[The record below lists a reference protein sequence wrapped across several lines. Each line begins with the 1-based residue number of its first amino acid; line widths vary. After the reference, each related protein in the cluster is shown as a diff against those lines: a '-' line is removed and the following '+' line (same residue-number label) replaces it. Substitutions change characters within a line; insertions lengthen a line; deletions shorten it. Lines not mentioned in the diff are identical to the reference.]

1 MPRGSVKD
9 VKTKCRNMRK
19 SKLKEVCESE
29 LTEEEMEIFLMKIAD
44 KYYNSRISQ
53 EVGKCEK
60 SVSNIF
66 MSAKSNNQSGNGNG
80 RRDNSGAGG
89 VNAANARDIN
99 IVHTDGKNFLLALI
113 IGMGMNM
120 LFSMVLF
127 SVLLYIF
134 VIAGK

>member
-1 MPRGSVKD
+1 
-9 VKTKCRNMRK
+9 
-19 SKLKEVCESE
+19 
-29 LTEEEMEIFLMKIAD
+29 
-44 KYYNSRISQ
+44 
-53 EVGKCEK
+53 
-60 SVSNIF
+60 

-80 RRDNSGAGG
+80 RRDNSGG

-99 IVHTDGKNFLLALI
+99 IVHTDGRNFLLALI

>member
-1 MPRGSVKD
+1 
-9 VKTKCRNMRK
+9 
-19 SKLKEVCESE
+19 
-29 LTEEEMEIFLMKIAD
+29 
-44 KYYNSRISQ
+44 
-53 EVGKCEK
+53 
-60 SVSNIF
+60 

-80 RRDNSGAGG
+80 RNNSGAGG
-89 VNAANARDIN
+89 VKAANARDIN
-99 IVHTDGKNFLLALI
+99 IVHTDGRNFLLALI

>member
-1 MPRGSVKD
+1 
-9 VKTKCRNMRK
+9 
-19 SKLKEVCESE
+19 
-29 LTEEEMEIFLMKIAD
+29 
-44 KYYNSRISQ
+44 
-53 EVGKCEK
+53 
-60 SVSNIF
+60 

-80 RRDNSGAGG
+80 RNNSGAGG
-89 VNAANARDIN
+89 VNAAANARDIN
-99 IVHTDGKNFLLALI
+99 IVHTDGRNFLLALI

>member
-1 MPRGSVKD
+1 
-9 VKTKCRNMRK
+9 
-19 SKLKEVCESE
+19 
-29 LTEEEMEIFLMKIAD
+29 
-44 KYYNSRISQ
+44 
-53 EVGKCEK
+53 
-60 SVSNIF
+60 
-66 MSAKSNNQSGNGNG
+66 MSAKSNNQSGNG

-99 IVHTDGKNFLLALI
+99 IVHTDGRNFLLALI

>member
-1 MPRGSVKD
+1 
-9 VKTKCRNMRK
+9 
-19 SKLKEVCESE
+19 
-29 LTEEEMEIFLMKIAD
+29 
-44 KYYNSRISQ
+44 
-53 EVGKCEK
+53 
-60 SVSNIF
+60 

-80 RRDNSGAGG
+80 RNNSGAGG
-89 VNAANARDIN
+89 VNAASARDIN
-99 IVHTDGKNFLLALI
+99 IVHTDGRNFLLALI